1 MSALYILNKEFASR
15 MYKNYYNLKKERE
28 NKSKM
33 DRRLEQA
40 LCKRGPSNEQQRQG
54 SVSVLSCDTMI
65 YNKKDIFGLHPCS
78 WQRAPTALGISW
90 SERRTRA
97 SFAMLMK
104 WLWESLQIIQG
115 WELMAWGTTHMVR
128 EPDPSGEGRGAGH
141 WVQSV
146 TNG

>member
-1 MSALYILNKEFASR
+1 

-40 LCKRGPSNEQQRQG
+40 LYKRGPSNEQQRQG

-78 WQRAPTALGISW
+78 WQRAPTALGIS
-90 SERRTRA
+90 
-97 SFAMLMK
+97 
-104 WLWESLQIIQG
+104 
-115 WELMAWGTTHMVR
+115 
-128 EPDPSGEGRGAGH
+128 
-141 WVQSV
+141 
-146 TNG
+146 